1 MNKLTVFLAALGL
14 SVGVMAKN
22 VDQDGREWISA
33 SDVDKSPLS
42 GTELKRILKAYVI
55 LDNDIQ
61 KCYFPEI
68 WKAKNNDA
76 LDKLRQQDEG
86 RFSLYTRIYYRLPY
100 AKLPEQILQGMDS
113 TDLNGVYANSQ
124 LSAMKEKYKQTTSIK
139 SKKDCQKIG
148 KFIFEELLPNH

>member
-1 MNKLTVFLAALGL
+1 MKKLTLFLAALGL

-42 GTELKRILKAYVI
+42 DTELKRILKAYII

-86 RFSLYTRIYYRLPY
+86 RFSL
-100 AKLPEQILQGMDS
+100 
-113 TDLNGVYANSQ
+113 
-124 LSAMKEKYKQTTSIK
+124 
-139 SKKDCQKIG
+139 
-148 KFIFEELLPNH
+148 

>member
-1 MNKLTVFLAALGL
+1 MKKLTLFLAALGL

-42 GTELKRILKAYVI
+42 DTELKRILKAYII

-86 RFSLYTRIYYRLPY
+86 RFSLYTR
-100 AKLPEQILQGMDS
+100 ILQGMDS

>member
-1 MNKLTVFLAALGL
+1 MNIIIQ
-14 SVGVMAKN
+14 N
-22 VDQDGREWISA
+22 NI
-33 SDVDKSPLS
+33 
-42 GTELKRILKAYVI
+42 RILKAYVI

-100 AKLPEQILQGMDS
+100 AKLPKQILQGMDS